1 MSIETQKSSLSTSP
15 LFKILEVKKNNA
27 IIINKITENM
37 KVILGREVWNDFNF
51 KSGKVMGIMR
61 TIGMNRNIDF
71 SHIIPTEYI
80 DLFFEYGGNLPYI
93 DKTTGQIN
101 EGRPMNPKMLIEL
114 LKFVYTHLGMEYTD
128 TEFNDITQ
136 ERWDKLYQA
145 ALERAK
151 KNEEFNKEEKIEN
164 KEEEIKYEE

>member
-1 MSIETQKSSLSTSP
+1 MSIKTQKSSLSTSP
-15 LFKILEVKKNNA
+15 LFKILKIKKNNA
-27 IIINKITENM
+27 IILNKITKDM
-37 KVILGREVWNDFNF
+37 KIILGREVWNDFNF

-71 SHIIPTEYI
+71 SYIIPTEYV

-93 DKTTGQIN
+93 DKTTGLLN

-136 ERWDKLYQA
+136 ERWDYLYNA
-145 ALERAK
+145 ALERIEK
-151 KNEEFNKEEKIEN
+151 SSNFNKEIEN
-164 KEEEIKYEE
+164 EIKYDE

>member
-1 MSIETQKSSLSTSP
+1 MSIKTQKSSLSTSP
-15 LFKILEVKKNNA
+15 LFKILKMKKNNA
-27 IIINKITENM
+27 IILNKIIGDM

-71 SHIIPTEYI
+71 SYVIPTEYV

-93 DKTTGQIN
+93 DKTTGQLN

-114 LKFVYTHLGMEYTD
+114 LKFVCTHLGMEYTD

-151 KNEEFNKEEKIEN
+151 KNEEFNKEEEIE
-164 KEEEIKYEE
+164 YEE